1 MRTIVLFVVILL
13 VRYDLFSQN
22 EHNHSP
28 YEIFGTVSYDY
39 SNTKSQWSG
48 ESINYT
54 YETNSITFQPS
65 CGYFL
70 IDNIELLIDL
80 RYKYA
85 SVYDSD
91 FGRTVR
97 AHTLGFDIGALYNIQ
112 ANPFLSVFVGSK
124 IGLSWWR
131 GSLFEDFY
139 IFDPGWSKRQ
149 LIFPIILTGG
159 RVAITKDCSIIMLI
173 EYSHTKK
180 SYTPV
185 SYWIMN
191 EDAVSF
197 GVGFSIF
204 L

>member
-139 IFDPGWSKRQ
+139 IFDPGWSKPPNQ
-149 LIFPIILTGG
+149 ALKLTEWASPAGF
-159 RVAITKDCSIIMLI
+159 
-173 EYSHTKK
+173 TKK
-180 SYTPV
+180 QLSAGSYV
-185 SYWIMN
+185 KH
-191 EDAVSF
+191 
-197 GVGFSIF
+197 GV
-204 L
+204 

>member
-1 MRTIVLFVVILL
+1 MRATILFVSILL
-13 VRYDLFSQN
+13 TPNVLFSQSN
-22 EHNHSP
+22 NSHSP
-28 YEIFGTVSYDY
+28 YEIFGTISYDY
-39 SNTKSQWSG
+39 SNTKRQWSG
-48 ESINYT
+48 ESNYYT
-54 YETNSITFQPS
+54 YETHAITFQPS

-70 IDNIELLIDL
+70 TDNIELLADL
-80 RYKYA
+80 RYKY
-85 SVYDSD
+85 SSFYDSD
-91 FGRTVR
+91 FGTER
-97 AHTLGFDIGALYNIQ
+97 AHTLGFDIGALYNLQ
-112 ANPFLSVFVGSK
+112 ANPFLSVFVGPK

-131 GSLFEDFY
+131 GGLFEDINIY
-139 IFDPGWSKRQ
+139 DPGWSKRQ